1 MKILLNF
8 LYIVG
13 SLILCSFLALSW
25 HTCGF
30 SGSGKVLVILATV
43 AIGIWATICIGRC
56 CFWFITVMLAGII
69 ILLETACHKLKQMVL
84 GQ

>member
-8 LYIVG
+8 LYIAG

-25 HTCGF
+25 HTRGF
-30 SGSGKVLVILATV
+30 SGAGKVLVILATV
-43 AIGIWATICIGRC
+43 AIAVWATIWIGRC
-56 CFWFITVMLAGII
+56 SFWLITVISAGII
-69 ILLETACHKLKQMVL
+69 ILLETACHRLKQIVL

>member
-8 LYIVG
+8 LYIAG

-25 HTCGF
+25 HTRGF
-30 SGSGKVLVILATV
+30 SGAGKVMVILAAA
-43 AIGIWATICIGRC
+43 AIAIWATIWIGRC
-56 CFWFITVMLAGII
+56 FFWLITVMLAGFI
-69 ILLETACHKLKQMVL
+69 ILLETVCHKLKQMVL

>member
-8 LYIVG
+8 LYIAG

-25 HTCGF
+25 HTRGF
-30 SGSGKVLVILATV
+30 SGAGKVLVILATV
-43 AIGIWATICIGRC
+43 AIAVWATIWIGRC
-56 CFWFITVMLAGII
+56 CCWLITVMLASII

>member
-8 LYIVG
+8 LYIAG

-25 HTCGF
+25 HTRGF
-30 SGSGKVLVILATV
+30 SGAGKVLVILATV
-43 AIGIWATICIGRC
+43 AIGIWATIWIGRC
-56 CFWFITVMLAGII
+56 CFWLITAMSAGII

>member
-1 MKILLNF
+1 MKILHNF
-8 LYIVG
+8 LYIAG

-25 HTCGF
+25 HTRGF
-30 SGSGKVLVILATV
+30 SGAGKVLMILATV
-43 AIGIWATICIGRC
+43 AIGTWATIWIGHC
-56 CFWFITVMLAGII
+56 CLWLITVMLAGIL